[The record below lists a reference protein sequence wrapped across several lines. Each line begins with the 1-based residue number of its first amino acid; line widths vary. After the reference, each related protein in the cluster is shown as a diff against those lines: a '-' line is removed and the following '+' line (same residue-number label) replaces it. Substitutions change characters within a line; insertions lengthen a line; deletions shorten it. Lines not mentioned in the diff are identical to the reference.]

1 MYFEEFNQGDR
12 FTTRCRVVTG
22 TDIDIFAALTGAT
35 NPLFLS
41 EEFGRKQ
48 GFRGRVAPGMLIL
61 SLGVGAQYSTGLFD
75 HIVAFL
81 GIDKLQFLS
90 PVYPGDA
97 IKYDVAVIDKRETE
111 KKDRG
116 IIVFKWVAV
125 NQEGKSVLEAEGIF
139 MMRKREIGRVQAT

>member
-1 MYFEEFNQGDR
+1 MYFEEFSQGDK
-12 FTTRCRVVTG
+12 FTTRSRVITG

-48 GFRGRVAPGMLIL
+48 GFKGRVAPGMLVL
-61 SLGVGAQYSTGLFD
+61 ALGVGAQYSTGLFD

-81 GIDKLQFLS
+81 GIDKLKFLS

-97 IKYDVAVIDKRETE
+97 IKYNVAVIDRRETD

-116 IIVFKWVAV
+116 IVVFRWVAE
-125 NQEGKSVLEAEGIF
+125 NQDGKPVLEAEGIF
-139 MMRKREIGRVQAT
+139 MMRKKEIGRV

>member
-1 MYFEEFNQGDR
+1 MYFEEFSQGDK
-12 FTTRCRVVTG
+12 FTTRSRVITG

-48 GFRGRVAPGMLIL
+48 GFKGRVAPGMLVL
-61 SLGVGAQYSTGLFD
+61 ALGVGAQYSTGLFD

-81 GIDKLQFLS
+81 GIEKLKFLS

-97 IKYDVAVIDKRETE
+97 IKYNVAVIDRRETD

-116 IIVFKWVAV
+116 IVVFRWVAE
-125 NQEGKSVLEAEGIF
+125 NQDGKPVLEAEGIF
-139 MMRKREIGRVQAT
+139 MMRKKEIGRV